1 MTDTA
6 RIYAFADLAAVT
18 ASRGAITRAI
28 LQTLSVTG
36 DRHRVTVADGSGW
49 IDAVALDDLWA
60 RPTPA
65 ALLTPDAA
73 QAKAEGFLTALD
85 KAMSPASQGWPASL
99 RGVAVLPP
107 AALLTRAELI
117 AVPMRDGSGWNHWLY
132 RAQPTLLLG
141 DAGNTRAPVYGT
153 CVDVRVGHRG
163 QIVGFTSSWRPT
175 GVDRKTV
182 PLSDYAAPAE
192 LDADAVG
199 NNDPPPMVYLLH
211 GAAMPQLYLAPYY
224 LAGAGHDLIAVS
236 ASPYSLTLD
245 VGRTAQGA
253 ETMTLMTLARGGSG
267 RYAYR
272 WATMALDDP
281 ETGLTDRGSGTTAT
295 IDAIEGR
302 ATASSIAIENGTFIV
317 MVNVRDEATGA
328 FAHFQQ
334 QVFASPLVADD
345 AGASLVS

>member
-18 ASRGAITRAI
+18 AARGAITRAV
-28 LQTLSVTG
+28 LQTLGVTG

-49 IDAVALDDLWA
+49 IDAVALDDLWSRRA
-60 RPTPA
+60 AA
-65 ALLTPDAA
+65 ALLARDAA
-73 QAKAEGFLTALD
+73 QAKAEAFLAALD
-85 KAMSPASQGWPASL
+85 KAMSPATLGWPASL
-99 RGVAVLPP
+99 RGTAVLPP
-107 AALLTRAELI
+107 VALLARAELV
-117 AVPMRDGSGWNHWLY
+117 AVPMRDGAGWNHWLY
-132 RAQPTLLLG
+132 RAQPTLLVG
-141 DAGNTRAPVYGT
+141 DADNTRAPVYGA
-153 CVDVRVGHRG
+153 CIDVRVGHLG
-163 QIVGFTSSWRPT
+163 QVVGFSSSWRPI

-182 PLSDYAAPAE
+182 ALSGYVVPAE

-199 NNDPPPMVYLLH
+199 DGPPPIVYLLA
-211 GAAMPQLYLAPYY
+211 GAGMPQLYLAPYY
-224 LAGAGHDLIAVS
+224 LAGTGHDLIAVS
-236 ASPYSLTLD
+236 ASPYSLTLG
-245 VGRTAQGA
+245 VGRTVQGA
-253 ETMTLMTLARGGSG
+253 ETTTLMTLARGGSG

-281 ETGLTDRGSGTTAT
+281 EAGLTDRGAGTTAT

-334 QVFASPLVADD
+334 QVFASPLVTDD
-345 AGASLVS
+345 AGASLMS

>member
-1 MTDTA
+1 MNDTA

-18 ASRGAITRAI
+18 ASRGAIARAI
-28 LQTLSVTG
+28 LQTLGVSG
-36 DRHRVTVADGSGW
+36 DRHRVSVADGSGW
-49 IDAVALDDLWA
+49 IDTVALDDLWA
-60 RPTPA
+60 RQSPA

-73 QAKAEGFLTALD
+73 QAKAEAFLTALD
-85 KAMSPASQGWPASL
+85 KAMSPGTHGWPASL

-107 AALLTRAELI
+107 VALLTRAELV

-153 CVDVRVGHRG
+153 CVDVRVGHLG
-163 QIVGFTSSWRPT
+163 QIVGFSSSWRPI

-182 PLSDYAAPAE
+182 ALSDYLVPAE
-192 LDADAVG
+192 LGAEAVG
-199 NNDPPPMVYLLH
+199 KGPPPIVYLLV
-211 GAAMPQLYLAPYY
+211 GAGMPQLYLAPYY
-224 LAGAGHDLIAVS
+224 LAGEDHDLIAVS
-236 ASPYSLTLD
+236 ASPWSLTLD
-245 VGRTAQGA
+245 VGRIAQGE

-272 WATMALDDP
+272 WATLALDDP
-281 ETGLTDRGSGTTAT
+281 EAGMTDRGSGTTAT

-302 ATASSIAIENGTFIV
+302 AMASTIAIENGTFIV
-317 MVNVRDEATGA
+317 MVNARDEATGA

-334 QVFASPLVADD
+334 QVFASPLVTDD
-345 AGASLVS
+345 AVTSLVS